1 MRWGKTGKCGDTAPV
16 DLAELGQLGNESSG
30 NDWAHAWCGPQPP
43 INGGQLGVGRHKI
56 GNPCFDLCDPAIE
69 QSDDTADVGASHGV
83 RSLLEA
89 GGFLLAHLD
98 ELAAARRLR
107 LERAAFWGQGLG
119 WSGCQTCAQFGEH
132 SCINTVGLADDA
144 HRLREVARLPRIDA
158 TEANLRG
165 SSASRSW

>member
-1 MRWGKTGKCGDTAPV
+1 MRVAATTGPRLVRSAAAD
-16 DLAELGQLGNESSG
+16 Q
-30 NDWAHAWCGPQPP
+30 WPP
-43 INGGQLGVGRHKI
+43 TRGRQHKI
-56 GNPCFDLCDPAIE
+56 GNPCFDLCDPTIE
-69 QSDDTADVGASHGV
+69 QSDDTADVGARHWV

-107 LERAAFWGQGLG
+107 LERAAFWGERLVGAV
-119 WSGCQTCAQFGEH
+119 STVAQFGEH

-165 SSASRSW
+165 LEGVTQR